1 MPGMINPKEKA
12 VTKAQMKTKENK
24 KEGEEKEE

>member
-12 VTKAQMKTKENK
+12 VKKSEMKTKEK
-24 KEGEEKEE
+24 TKEGEEKEE